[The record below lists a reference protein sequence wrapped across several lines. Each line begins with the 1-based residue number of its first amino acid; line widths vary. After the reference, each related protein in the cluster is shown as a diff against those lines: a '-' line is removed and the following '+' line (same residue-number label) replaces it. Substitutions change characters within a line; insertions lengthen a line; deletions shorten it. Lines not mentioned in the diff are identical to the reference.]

1 MWAMNLGAPPWSAA
15 TITVTSLVAALAAG
29 APVPA
34 AALQPVERIW
44 QAVMAHGSDGVAV
57 PLQSL
62 REACGE
68 EALCAARRLAAAD
81 PRLSLQ
87 RVEAPD
93 SDTIR
98 WVETRPSLGPTRR
111 LADGR
116 PVIAIQGFGRT
127 VTAEL
132 QVALAR
138 LGPSIPEVVLDLR
151 GNGGGDLGRM
161 LKVADLLMN
170 NMNITLHLYDKSV
183 KKRIQFQS
191 EKGAGAVDRLTV
203 LVGPETASS
212 AEILAALLR
221 RYGGAELLG
230 ARTAGKDYLS
240 RVVAVD
246 QDWRLL
252 VPAERVEV
260 PGETLAGGLVADRPL
275 PAVLA
280 LELGP

>member
-15 TITVTSLVAALAAG
+15 TTTVTSLVAALAVG
-29 APVPA
+29 AVAPA

-44 QAVMAHGSDGVAV
+44 QAVMAHAADGVAV
-57 PLQSL
+57 PLQTL
-62 REACGE
+62 RKACGE
-68 EALCAARRLAAAD
+68 DPLCAAQRLVAAD
-81 PRLSLQ
+81 RRLSLQ
-87 RVEAPD
+87 RVDAPT

-98 WVETRPSLGPTRR
+98 WVETRPSLGPVRR

-116 PVIAIQGFGRT
+116 PVIAIAGFGRT

-132 QVALAR
+132 WMALEA
-138 LGPSIPEVVLDLR
+138 LGRPLPEVILDLR
-151 GNGGGDLGRM
+151 GNGGGDFGRM
-161 LKVADLLMN
+161 LKVAEMLSNKVKM
-170 NMNITLHLYDKSV
+170 TLYLYDKTM
-183 KKRIQFQS
+183 KKKIDIWS
-191 EKGAGAVDRLTV
+191 EEAAGSVDRLTL

-212 AEILAALLR
+212 AEVLAALLR

-252 VPAERVEV
+252 VPAERIEV
-260 PGETLAGGLVADRPL
+260 PGETLAGGLKADRPL
-275 PAVLA
+275 PAALA
-280 LELGP
+280 VELGP

>member
-15 TITVTSLVAALAAG
+15 TTTVTSLVAALAVG
-29 APVPA
+29 AAAPA

-57 PLQSL
+57 PLQTL
-62 REACGE
+62 RKACGE
-68 EALCAARRLAAAD
+68 DPLCAARRLVAAD
-81 PRLSLQ
+81 SRLSLQ
-87 RVEAPD
+87 RMDAPT

-116 PVIAIQGFGRT
+116 PVIAIAGFGRT

-132 QVALAR
+132 RMALEA
-138 LGPSIPEVVLDLR
+138 LGRPLPEAILDLR
-151 GNGGGDLGRM
+151 GNGGGDFGRM
-161 LKVADLLMN
+161 LKVAELFVNKVKM
-170 NMNITLHLYDKSV
+170 TLYLYDKTM
-183 KKRIQFQS
+183 KKKIGIWS
-191 EKGAGAVDRLTV
+191 EETAGSVDRLTV

-212 AEILAALLR
+212 AEVLAALLR

-230 ARTAGKDYLS
+230 ARTAGKNYLS

-252 VPAERVEV
+252 VPAERIEV
-260 PGETLAGGLVADRPL
+260 PGETLAGGLKADRPL
-275 PAVLA
+275 PAALA
-280 LELGP
+280 VELGP